1 MKSLV
6 RTAHQIVPIRVHFLA
21 LTVVALLGIGCNC
34 DCGPCEQLEQSLFNC
49 FCESG
54 PIDEFDCRSWQ
65 TFDENNCSCPCT
77 DADLFAQLNCNGHGN
92 GVLNSGACSCDC
104 DPGWCGTNCDV
115 EVTPCAS
122 GEIWSYSSCECVCD
136 VACLN
141 GGTPL
146 PDCSCDCP
154 DGTYGP
160 DCGLMLPADGY
171 LVATLVNT
179 TIGDTFVFISDLQGV
194 DEFLGF
200 SPPNGWSAQV
210 EHAADP
216 TNRLFIF
223 HFSSSP
229 VLDTTTYSFPE
240 NLGSDVVI
248 DRPGWPPATPG
259 GQSYPQMESGSI
271 RYVALPTT
279 MPGVSYDVRFNYGI
293 TSNGVHIEVINGRCF
308 QPL

>member
-1 MKSLV
+1 M
-6 RTAHQIVPIRVHFLA
+6 
-21 LTVVALLGIGCNC
+21 
-34 DCGPCEQLEQSLFNC
+34 
-49 FCESG
+49 
-54 PIDEFDCRSWQ
+54 
-65 TFDENNCSCPCT
+65 
-77 DADLFAQLNCNGHGN
+77 
-92 GVLNSGACSCDC
+92 
-104 DPGWCGTNCDV
+104 
-115 EVTPCAS
+115 EVTPCPT
-122 GEIWSYSSCECVCD
+122 GEVWSFSSCECVCD

-160 DCGLMLPADGY
+160 DCGVLLPADGY